1 MKKSI
6 WISTGII
13 IIMLAGCSSIYNV
26 VSSDYD
32 RSADFTKYKTFAWLP
47 DKADTANTS
56 YNNEIIRNNIRN
68 YFGQC
73 VSDRGYSFDAENPDV
88 LMQLVITNAKKERTV
103 TTYPS
108 STLSAFPY
116 PYYYSPYYYGSHY
129 YSPYR
134 FGYYY
139 NYYRSYNYYPP
150 FGNAYPGHPATQ
162 KQEYVNG
169 SITLI
174 FIDRKTKKLVWR
186 GTAEGDIYDPS
197 NINQDLHPAI
207 HRILGEYPVKPL
219 IKRSHKIR

>member
-1 MKKSI
+1 MKKSM
-6 WISTGII
+6 WVSTGIM

-73 VSDRGYSFDAENPDV
+73 ISDRGYSFDAENPDV
-88 LMQLVITNAKKERTV
+88 LMQLIITNAKKERV
-103 TTYPS
+103 INAYPS
-108 STLSAFPY
+108 S
-116 PYYYSPYYYGSHY
+116 YYYSPYYYGSYY

-134 FGYYY
+134 LGYYY
-139 NYYRSYNYYPP
+139 NYYSTFRYTYPGP
-150 FGNAYPGHPATQ
+150 AYPVAYSATQ

-169 SITLI
+169 AITLA
-174 FIDRKTKKLVWR
+174 FIDRKTGKLIWR

-197 NINQDLHPAI
+197 FISQDLHPAV
-207 HRILGEYPVKPL
+207 HRILAEYPVKPL
-219 IKRSHKIR
+219 LTRSHKVR